1 MVRVVHFRTPE
12 ELVHAVRDASGYPA
26 GRLVARERYT
36 ASPAQGSRQP
46 IIRYP
51 PGRGREPRG
60 IGPCARV
67 VAVERTDQVTAI
79 ASDGAALAGTAATAL
94 DRPIPSCP
102 DWDMAKL
109 VLHVGLVHTW
119 AAESVRRR
127 AAEGIDRSTLPR
139 APEGAARVAWLNA
152 ATASLIEAL
161 AVAADDDPAGVWRDQ
176 PVTAAFWRR
185 RMAHETAVHRWD
197 AQAAV
202 GRPDPVTAPL
212 AADGIAEVV
221 ELLLP
226 LAVPEPRT
234 GHALGTLHLHCT
246 DTTGEWLLSMPD
258 GRLEVTPGHAKG
270 DAALRGEAS
279 ELFLTCWGRRSGSGP
294 EILGD
299 KAVAQAWLALMG
311 W

>member
-1 MVRVVHFRTPE
+1 VEPTDH
-12 ELVHAVRDASGYPA
+12 
-26 GRLVARERYT
+26 VA
-36 ASPAQGSRQP
+36 
-46 IIRYP
+46 
-51 PGRGREPRG
+51 
-60 IGPCARV
+60 
-67 VAVERTDQVTAI
+67 AI
-79 ASDGAALAGTAATAL
+79 ASEGAALAGAAASAL

-119 AAESVRRR
+119 AAECIRRR
-127 AAEGIDRSTLPR
+127 APEGIDRSTLPR
-139 APEGAARVAWLNA
+139 APDGTARIAWLGA

-161 AVAADDDPAGVWRDQ
+161 AVADGDDPAGAWRGG

-202 GRPDPVTAPL
+202 GRPAPVAAPL
-212 AADGIAEVV
+212 AADGIAEVL

-226 LAVPEPRT
+226 LSASGADG
-234 GHALGTLHLHCT
+234 GHSLGTLHLHCT
-246 DTTGEWLLSMPD
+246 DTEGEWLLALGD
-258 GRLEVTPGHAKG
+258 GRLEVTEGHAKA

-279 ELFLTCWGRRSGSGP
+279 ELFLACWGRRFDDNV
-294 EILGD
+294 EVLGD
-299 KAVAQAWLALMG
+299 QAVAQEWLALMG